1 MKKRTSF
8 PRFLTAAALI
18 LSILAGALLVSCAG
32 NKKEPVLPPARTAGK
47 MLIDYSTS
55 IEERMTDA
63 VENADAVACIRI
75 GDWLGDTSD
84 DRNTMFEAE
93 TIELIR
99 GELPE
104 RFVLLQ
110 DGTSTG
116 TVYGFPLFTAG
127 NELLLFLKKCGDTTK
142 SLLALPDD
150 SYFIGGSPYT
160 VSDIVTLESGQKFLI
175 PRESMFA
182 NGVLPGVAKSIAAD
196 IKLRES
202 CLDELRRADEIWNDI
217 PRSINYVCY
226 LDKIIAA
233 IKALG

>member
-1 MKKRTSF
+1 MKKRTLF
-8 PRFLTAAALI
+8 PRFFTAAALI

-32 NKKEPVLPPARTAGK
+32 NKKEPVVPPVRTAGK
-47 MLIDYSTS
+47 LLIDYSTS

-63 VENADAVACIRI
+63 VENADAVAYVRI
-75 GDWLGDTSD
+75 GDWLGDTD
-84 DRNTMFEAE
+84 DSYAMYEFE
-93 TIELIR
+93 TVELIR

-104 RFVLLQ
+104 GSVLLQ
-110 DGTSTG
+110 DGSSTG
-116 TVYGFPLFTAG
+116 TIPNFPLFTAG
-127 NELLLFLKKCGDTTK
+127 NELLLFLKKCGDYTK
-142 SLLALPDD
+142 EHLNLPND
-150 SYFIGGSPYT
+150 SYFIGGSSYT

-182 NGVLPGVAKSIAAD
+182 NGVLPGVANSIAAD

-202 CLDELRRADEIWNDI
+202 CLDELKRADEIWNDI

>member
-8 PRFLTAAALI
+8 PRFFTAAALI

-32 NKKEPVLPPARTAGK
+32 NKKEPVLPPVRMTGK
-47 MLIDYSTS
+47 LLIDYSTS
-55 IEERMTDA
+55 IEERM
-63 VENADAVACIRI
+63 ADAVAYVRI
-75 GDWLGDTSD
+75 GDWLGDTD
-84 DRNTMFEAE
+84 DVYAMYEFE
-93 TIELIR
+93 TVELIR

-104 RFVLLQ
+104 GSVLLQ
-110 DGTSTG
+110 DGSSTG
-116 TVYGFPLFTAG
+116 TIPDFPLFTAG
-127 NELLLFLKKCGDTTK
+127 NELLLFLKKCGDYSK
-142 SLLALPDD
+142 EHLNLPND
-150 SYFIGGSPYT
+150 SYFIGGSSYT

-182 NGVLPGVAKSIAAD
+182 NGVLPGVAESIAAD
-196 IKLRES
+196 IKLRAS

-217 PRSINYVCY
+217 PRRSNYVCY